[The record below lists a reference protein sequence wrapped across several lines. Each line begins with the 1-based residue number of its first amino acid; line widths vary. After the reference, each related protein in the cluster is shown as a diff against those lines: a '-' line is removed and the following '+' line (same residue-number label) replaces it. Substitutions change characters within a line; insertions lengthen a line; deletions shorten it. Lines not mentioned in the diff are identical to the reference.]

1 MRILVAVS
9 LRFPPEGK
17 SAEGEAD
24 PKARPKGVVD
34 GLQVNIPALVYVCPR
49 RTHEANKVDLLAGPR
64 SYPVCSFE
72 RLSARLVTAKGLE
85 PYKFVMLWCREKP
98 VGR

>member
-34 GLQVNIPALVYVCPR
+34 GEQVNIPVLCFSVRCGDG
-49 RTHEANKVDLLAGPR
+49 EG
-64 SYPVCSFE
+64 
-72 RLSARLVTAKGLE
+72 
-85 PYKFVMLWCREKP
+85 
-98 VGR
+98 